1 MRIVDAHVH
10 IFPEEIVQY
19 RERFLERDEWFRQLY
34 ESPRAR
40 LATMHDLIESMDG
53 CGIDLSVVCGFP
65 WRDPGLCHFHNDY
78 MREATRIFSDR
89 IAWLAI
95 ISPITGDVAAKSLD
109 EAFGSG
115 ARGVGELNADA
126 QGFELDQ
133 PSMFEAIAEVCI
145 LHDRPAMFHLSE
157 PVGHDY
163 PGKGASTPAKLLR
176 LLAAFPD
183 LRVVAAHWGG
193 GLPFYEL
200 MPEIRQTTV
209 NLAYDSA
216 ASTYLYDHR
225 IFETVT
231 ELVGEERVL
240 WASDYP
246 VLKQGPLLKKAQNR
260 PWSTES
266 VLPKVF
272 GENAIR
278 IYGLEES
285 FK

>member
-53 CGIDLSVVCGFP
+53 CGIDLSVACGFP

-78 MREATRIFSDR
+78 MREAARIFPAR

-95 ISPITGDVAAKSLD
+95 VSPLTADVAAKSLD

-133 PSMFEAIAEVCI
+133 PGMFEAIAEVCI
-145 LHDRPAMFHLSE
+145 LHDKPAMFHLSE

-231 ELVGEERVL
+231 ELAGEERVL

-260 PWSTES
+260 PWPTER
-266 VLPKVF
+266 VLPKVL

-285 FK
+285 SR